1 VKKRNIISQTVTLLL
16 AAMLLMVAGAKTWS
30 LHCDSSGKFVTSNT
44 QSDSDNT
51 DAPDRDQAQVASL
64 ALDAVVTP
72 AISFDFA
79 QYLYFL
85 PQAVWHFVAREL
97 SVGFS
102 LEEPFFP
109 VSGFARIFGTY
120 IVTNAP

>member
-30 LHCDSSGKFVTSNT
+30 LHCDSSGKFLTSKAL
-44 QSDSDNT
+44 SDSDNAEPS
-51 DAPDRDQAQVASL
+51 DQDQAQVASL

-79 QYLYFL
+79 QFFYFL
-85 PQAVWHFVAREL
+85 PPAVWQFIAAEL

>member
-16 AAMLLMVAGAKTWS
+16 AAMLLMVAGVKSWS
-30 LHCDSSGKFVTSNT
+30 LQHDSLGAFSTEKSVIDGEKSK
-44 QSDSDNT
+44 
-51 DAPDRDQAQVASL
+51 APQGDQAQVSSL

-79 QYLYFL
+79 HYFYFL
-85 PQAVWHFVAREL
+85 SPAVWHFPAPEL
-97 SVGFS
+97 SAACAS
-102 LEEPFFP
+102 EDPFFP